1 MKERTRALA
10 VLFAAAAA
18 AGIFL
23 TLQQQRTQKQ
33 RATNVGSATAASVT
47 PLPSVT
53 PPKSATRE
61 EAETALRTFEQG
73 VRAGAAAPNV
83 PWALAHGLV
92 AFGPE
97 FKAADGRLAIDVIGT
112 YAEETEV
119 GGKKLWLF
127 PNRKGAELV
136 EPHEFVQVKTLLE
149 SGVPLDRSFTTA
161 SGKKVALGKLAEDMR
176 QAAGA
181 PMSDEDYHDM
191 PWLLSALVLLQKLD
205 PKAAEKA
212 PGPKLD
218 RLAELALARLEK
230 DHAVVSKYLGP
241 LDQAFDEGT
250 ALHRAKRDKQAIYGH
265 PCGGLHLVQ
274 AVGSASTVLESPE
287 YRSRVRKQLGVLLF
301 RYDLERTAYAGLLS
315 RHPDQGLL
323 IRVQQLKFFGHLL
336 ETLTFARELG
346 LTEPKTEGGQRIDVV
361 IKQIAGDLATL
372 AFDLNAGGVYERLDA
387 IRKGREQSYLDLVGD
402 GCHAI
407 RGLRHAIRLY

>member
-1 MKERTRALA
+1 MKDRTRGLV

-18 AGIFL
+18 AGIFM
-23 TLQQQRTQKQ
+23 TLQQQRTAKQ
-33 RATNVGSATAASVT
+33 RTTNVGSATASAA
-47 PLPSVT
+47 PLPSVP
-53 PPKSATRE
+53 PPKAATRTE
-61 EAETALRTFEQG
+61 VETALRTFEQG
-73 VRAGAAAPNV
+73 VRPGASAANV

-112 YAEETEV
+112 FAEQTEV
-119 GGKKLWLF
+119 AGKKLWLF
-127 PNRKGAELV
+127 PSRKSDQLV
-136 EPHEFVQVKTLLE
+136 EPHRFVQVKTLLE

-161 SGKKVALGKLAEDMR
+161 SGAKVTLARLAEDMR

-191 PWLLSALVLLQKLD
+191 PWLLSALVLLQKLE

-212 PGPKLD
+212 PGPRLD
-218 RLAELALARLEK
+218 RLAELGLARLEK

-250 ALHRAKRDKQAIYGH
+250 ALHRAKRDKKAIYGH

-274 AVGSASTVLESPE
+274 AAGSASTVLEDDQ

-301 RYDLERTAYAGLLS
+301 RYELERTAYAGLLL

-346 LTEPKTEGGQRIDVV
+346 LTEPKSEGGRRIDLA
-361 IKQIAGDLATL
+361 IRQIAGDLATL
-372 AFDLNAGGVYERLDA
+372 AFELSSGGVYERLDA

-407 RGLRHAIRLY
+407 RGLRHALKIY